1 MADHSGQGK
10 AALAALT
17 GGALLGLSPIAMR
30 LSELG
35 PHASNFWRFLLA
47 LPILA
52 VWAAVARPIP
62 TARQTGWILFGG
74 ILFGI
79 EVSLWAAALG
89 LTTVAN
95 ATLLANLTPVFAALF
110 GWFLFRERLGLPVAA
125 GVAISLA
132 GAVLLAFARAQAA
145 AGPTGDPETGWI
157 GDALGLCAAVGYAG
171 YLLILRML
179 GKQVNVGAVM
189 FVATIGAALVALAL
203 ALVFHEPFLP
213 QTLNGWLILIALAV
227 IVQVGGQGL
236 VAYGVGRL
244 PIVAS
249 TVLLWMQPLVAAA
262 LSWMLFSEA
271 LGALALIGAALVL
284 AGIYVVQRNRERPS
298 SDATAASSAPSDTP
312 R

>member
-52 VWAAVARPIP
+52 LWAGLSRPIP
-62 TARQTGWILFGG
+62 SARQTGWVLLAG

-79 EVSLWAAALG
+79 EVSLWGAALG
-89 LTTVAN
+89 LTTVTN

-110 GWFLFRERLGLPVAA
+110 GWFLFRERLSLPVMA

-132 GAVLLAFARAQAA
+132 GAVLLAIARARAA

-189 FVATIGAALVALAL
+189 FWATIGAGLVALTL
-203 ALVFHEPFLP
+203 ALLFHEPLLP
-213 QTLNGWLILIALAV
+213 RTLNGWLLLLGLAL

-236 VAYGVGRL
+236 IAYGVGRL

-262 LSWMLFSEA
+262 LSWMLFSEVLGPMA
-271 LGALALIGAALVL
+271 LMGAALVL
-284 AGIYVVQRNRERPS
+284 AGIYVVQRSR
-298 SDATAASSAPSDTP
+298 A
-312 R
+312 

>member
-52 VWAAVARPIP
+52 LWAAVARPIP
-62 TARQTGWILFGG
+62 SVRQTGWVLFGG
-74 ILFGI
+74 VLFGI

-89 LTTVAN
+89 FTTVTN
-95 ATLLANLTPVFAALF
+95 ATLLANLTPAFAALF
-110 GWFLFRERLGLPVAA
+110 GWILFKERLSLPVLA
-125 GVAISLA
+125 GVAISLG

-179 GKQVNVGAVM
+179 GKEVNVGAVM
-189 FVATIGAALVALAL
+189 FWATIGAALVALSL
-203 ALVFHEPFLP
+203 ALLFHEPFLP
-213 QTLNGWLILIALAV
+213 RTLHGWLILLGLAI

-262 LSWMLFSEA
+262 LSWMMFGEA
-271 LGALALIGAALVL
+271 LGALALVGAALVL
-284 AGIYVVQRNRERPS
+284 AGIYVVQRSRVS
-298 SDATAASSAPSDTP
+298 GAAAASSDP
-312 R
+312 

>member
-30 LSELG
+30 LSEVG

-52 VWAAVARPIP
+52 LWAGLSRPIP
-62 TARQTGWILFGG
+62 SVRQTGWVLLAG

-79 EVSLWAAALG
+79 EVSLWGAALG
-89 LTTVAN
+89 LTTVTN

-110 GWFLFRERLGLPVAA
+110 GWFLFRERLSLPAMA

-132 GAVLLAFARAQAA
+132 GAVLLAIARARAA
-145 AGPTGDPETGWI
+145 AGPTGDSETGWI

-189 FVATIGAALVALAL
+189 FWATIGAGLVALTL
-203 ALVFHEPFLP
+203 ALIFHEPLLP
-213 QTLNGWLILIALAV
+213 RTLNGWLILLGLAL

-236 VAYGVGRL
+236 IAYGVGRL

-271 LGALALIGAALVL
+271 LGPMALMGAALVL
-284 AGIYVVQRNRERPS
+284 AGIYVVQRSR
-298 SDATAASSAPSDTP
+298 A
-312 R
+312 

>member
-17 GGALLGLSPIAMR
+17 GGALLGMSPIAMR

-52 VWAAVARPIP
+52 LWAALARPIP
-62 TARQTGWILFGG
+62 TVRQMGWILFAG

-79 EVSLWAAALG
+79 EVSLWGAALG
-89 LTTVAN
+89 LTTVTN

-110 GWFLFRERLGLPVAA
+110 GWFLFRERLRPPVIA

-132 GAVLLAFARAQAA
+132 GAVLLAIARARAA

-189 FVATIGAALVALAL
+189 FWATIGGALVALAL
-203 ALVFHEPFLP
+203 ALLFHEPLLP
-213 QTLNGWLILIALAV
+213 QTLKGWLILVSLALV
-227 IVQVGGQGL
+227 VQVGGQGL
-236 VAYGVGRL
+236 IAYGVGRL

-249 TVLLWMQPLVAAA
+249 TVLLWMQPIVAAG
-262 LSWMLFSEA
+262 LSWIMFSEA
-271 LGALALIGAALVL
+271 LGPMALMGAGLVL
-284 AGIYVVQRNRERPS
+284 AGIYVVQRNR
-298 SDATAASSAPSDTP
+298 AQ
-312 R
+312 

>member
-35 PHASNFWRFLLA
+35 PHASNVWRFLFA

-62 TARQTGWILFGG
+62 SAGQTGWLLFGG
-74 ILFGI
+74 VLFGI

-89 LTTVAN
+89 LTTVTN

-110 GWFLFRERLGLPVAA
+110 GWFLFRERLRLAVIA
-125 GVAISLA
+125 GVATSLA
-132 GAVLLAFARAQAA
+132 GAVLLALARAQAA
-145 AGPTGDPETGWI
+145 AGPTGNPETGWI
-157 GDALGLCAAVGYAG
+157 GDALGLSAAVGYAG

-179 GKQVNVGAVM
+179 GKDMNVGAVM
-189 FVATIGAALVALAL
+189 FWATLSSLAVALTL
-203 ALVFHEPFLP
+203 AVIFREPLWP
-213 QTLNGWLILIALAV
+213 QTLNGWLILVGLGLV
-227 IVQVGGQGL
+227 VQVGGQGL

-262 LSWMLFSEA
+262 LSWLLFSEA
-271 LGALALIGAALVL
+271 LGPVALAGAALIL
-284 AGIYVVQRNRERPS
+284 AGIYVVQRNR
-298 SDATAASSAPSDTP
+298 AA
-312 R
+312 

>member
-52 VWAAVARPIP
+52 VWAGLSRPIP
-62 TARQTGWILFGG
+62 TVRQTAWILVGG

-79 EVSLWAAALG
+79 EVSMWAVALG
-89 LTTVAN
+89 LTTVTN

-110 GWFLFRERLGLPVAA
+110 GWFLFRERPRVAEMV
-125 GVAISLA
+125 GVAIALG
-132 GAVLLAFARAQAA
+132 GAVVLAIARARAA
-145 AGPTGDPETGWI
+145 AGPAGDAETGWM
-157 GDALGLCAAVGYAG
+157 GDALGLAAAFHYAG

-179 GKQVNVGAVM
+179 GKDMNVGAVM
-189 FVATIGAALVALAL
+189 FWATLSSALVALAL
-203 ALVFHEPFLP
+203 ALLFHEPFLP
-213 QTLNGWLILIALAV
+213 QTLNGWFILITLAFV
-227 IVQVGGQGL
+227 VQVGGQGL
-236 VAYGVGRL
+236 IAYGVGRL

-249 TVLLWMQPLVAAA
+249 TVLLWMQPIVAAG
-262 LSWMLFSEA
+262 LSWLMFEEA
-271 LGALALIGAALVL
+271 LGPLALFGAGFVL
-284 AGIYVVQRNRERPS
+284 AGIYVVQRNRQ
-298 SDATAASSAPSDTP
+298 
-312 R
+312 

>member
-35 PHASNFWRFLLA
+35 PHASNVWRFLLA

-52 VWAAVARPIP
+52 LWAAASRPIP
-62 TARQTGWILFGG
+62 GARQTGWLLFAGV
-74 ILFGI
+74 LFGI

-89 LTTVAN
+89 LTTVTN

-110 GWFLFRERLGLPVAA
+110 GWFLFKERLSAPVMA

-132 GAVLLAFARAQAA
+132 GAVLLALARAQDA
-145 AGPTGDPETGWI
+145 AGPTGDPQTGWI
-157 GDALGLCAAVGYAG
+157 GDALGLSAAVGYAG

-179 GKQVNVGAVM
+179 GKEVNVGAVM
-189 FVATIGAALVALAL
+189 FWATIGALVVALGL
-203 ALVFHEPFLP
+203 ALIFNEPLLP
-213 QTLNGWLILIALAV
+213 RTLNGWLILIGLAL

-236 VAYGVGRL
+236 IAYGVGRL

-262 LSWMLFSEA
+262 LSWIMFGEA
-271 LGALALIGAALVL
+271 LGVVALIGAALVL
-284 AGIYVVQRNRERPS
+284 AGIYVVQRNREKRP
-298 SDATAASSAPSDTP
+298 
-312 R
+312 

>member
-30 LSELG
+30 LSEVG

-52 VWAAVARPIP
+52 LWAGLSRPIP
-62 TARQTGWILFGG
+62 TVRQTGWILFAG

-79 EVSLWAAALG
+79 EVSLWGAALG
-89 LTTVAN
+89 LTTVTN

-110 GWFLFRERLGLPVAA
+110 GWLWFRERLSTPVMA
-125 GVAISLA
+125 GVALSLV
-132 GAVLLAFARAQAA
+132 GAALLAFARAEAA
-145 AGPTGDPETGWI
+145 AGPTGDPATGWF

-189 FVATIGAALVALAL
+189 FLATIGAALVALSL
-203 ALVFHEPFLP
+203 ALIFREPLLP
-213 QTLNGWLILIALAV
+213 QTLNGWLILLSLAL

-236 VAYGVGRL
+236 IAYGVGRL

-262 LSWMLFSEA
+262 LAWILFSEQ
-271 LGALALIGAALVL
+271 LGALALFGAGLVL
-284 AGIYVVQRNRERPS
+284 AGIYVVQRNR
-298 SDATAASSAPSDTP
+298 SA
-312 R
+312 